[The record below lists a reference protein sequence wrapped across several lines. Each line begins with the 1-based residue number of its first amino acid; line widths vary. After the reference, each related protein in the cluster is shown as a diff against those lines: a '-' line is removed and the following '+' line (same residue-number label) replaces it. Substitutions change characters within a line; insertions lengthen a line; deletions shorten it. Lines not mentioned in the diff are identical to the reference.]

1 MRKLTGFSIVAVLL
15 IALGSHIGRVHAQA
29 PGPSLI
35 YANGPIS
42 TCPVLPIPNSGGL
55 LCVAN
60 DHVVFAPAGAVKYLQ
75 LDGQSVVSAP
85 GTHHAQRD
93 QPKRCRDRLRFRQ
106 VRRRSLPEAN

>member
-85 GTHHAQRD
+85 GTLTLNGTTKALPGPFTISAGTTPITAQ
-93 QPKRCRDRLRFRQ
+93 
-106 VRRRSLPEAN
+106 